1 MKNRIDRGVAGRSMA
16 TVESA
21 QKAYEDPAR
30 QRPAR
35 ERVRV
40 VLGNGGRRAGATMR
54 LRGARTLS
62 LDRKRLGAEAGG

>member
-1 MKNRIDRGVAGRSMA
+1 MGMLGITGVESVDSSSRQKAMKNRIDRGVAGRSMA

-40 VLGNGGRRAGATMR
+40 VLGDGDGVQAR
-54 LRGARTLS
+54 L
-62 LDRKRLGAEAGG
+62 